1 MRLFIGGISLD
12 KINKP
17 HDKLFK
23 EVMGDIETAK
33 SFIQHYLPPKIVRLI
48 DPESIAIETDSYLEK
63 DLSEYFFDLLF
74 RVKMQQEEAY
84 VYLLFK
90 HKSRVDKH
98 VNLQLL
104 GYMTS
109 IWKKSVPRPLPVI
122 LPVVFYQGREKW
134 EAPQWFSN
142 RFSNYD
148 RMGEDLKD
156 YIPDYKYELFEIS
169 SLRDEEVKGA
179 KRLRIYLDVL
189 RLRALRGKA
198 AIREVML
205 RVAVT
210 ISELPRTEANER
222 FFQVCT
228 IYLFDTMGGEYFQ
241 QLSELM
247 KTVSE
252 ERSEKMQ
259 TIADMLRQEGMEKG
273 ILKGREEGL
282 ENGIIK
288 GREEGREELLW
299 KLIAKKFPK
308 ASQKYFERLKSLTIE
323 QLDSLGLELIDMKN
337 EEELKKHLM

>member
-1 MRLFIGGISLD
+1 MK
-12 KINKP
+12 KIDKP

-33 SFIQHYLPPKIVRLI
+33 SFIQNYLPPKIVRSI

-74 RVKMQQEEAY
+74 RVKMQQEEGY
-84 VYLLFK
+84 VYLLFE
-90 HKSRVDKH
+90 HKSKVDKH

-109 IWKKSVPRPLPVI
+109 IWKKTVPRPLPVI

-142 RFSNYD
+142 RFSNYN

-198 AIREVML
+198 AIREAML
-205 RVAVT
+205 RVALT

-228 IYLFDTMGGEYFQ
+228 IYLFETMGGETFQ

-247 KTVSE
+247 ETVSE

-259 TIADMLRQEGMEKG
+259 TIADMLRQEGRE
-273 ILKGREEGL
+273 KGREEGL
-282 ENGIIK
+282 EK
-288 GREEGREELLW
+288 GME
-299 KLIAKKFPK
+299 K
-308 ASQKYFERLKSLTIE
+308 
-323 QLDSLGLELIDMKN
+323 
-337 EEELKKHLM
+337 

>member
-1 MRLFIGGISLD
+1 ME

-48 DPESIAIETDSYLEK
+48 DPESITIETDSYIEK

-74 RVKMQQEEAY
+74 RVKMQQEEGY
-84 VYLLFK
+84 VYLLFE
-90 HKSRVDKH
+90 HKSKVDKH
-98 VNLQLL
+98 VSLQLL

-109 IWKKSVPRPLPVI
+109 IWKKTVPRPLPVI

-142 RFSNYD
+142 RFSNAD
-148 RMGEDLKD
+148 RMDGDLKE

-169 SLRDEEVKGA
+169 SLREEEVKGA
-179 KRLRIYLDVL
+179 KRLRIYLDVIRMRSL
-189 RLRALRGKA
+189 EGKE

-205 RVAVT
+205 RVALT
-210 ISELPRTEANER
+210 ISELSWTEANER

-228 IYLFDTMGGEYFQ
+228 IYLFDTMGREYFQ

-282 ENGIIK
+282 EK
-288 GREEGREELLW
+288 GMEKGMEKGREELLW
-299 KLIAKKFPK
+299 KLISKKFPK
-308 ASQKYFERLKSLTIE
+308 ASKKYFEKLKSLTIE

>member
-1 MRLFIGGISLD
+1 MV
-12 KINKP
+12 NKP

-23 EVMGDIETAK
+23 EVMGDMETVK

-48 DPESIAIETDSYLEK
+48 DPESITIETDSYIEK

-84 VYLLFK
+84 VYLLFE
-90 HKSRVDKH
+90 HKSKVDKH
-98 VNLQLL
+98 VSLQLL

-109 IWKKSVPRPLPVI
+109 IWKKTVPQPLSVI
-122 LPVVFYQGREKW
+122 LPLVFYQGREKW

-142 RFSNYD
+142 RFSNSD
-148 RMGEDLKD
+148 SMDGDLKD

-169 SLRDEEVKGA
+169 SLREEEVKGA
-179 KRLRIYLDVL
+179 KRLRIYLDVI
-189 RLRALRGKA
+189 RMRALEGKE

-205 RVAVT
+205 RVTVT
-210 ISELPRTEANER
+210 ISELPQTEANER
-222 FFQVCT
+222 FFQVCI
-228 IYLFDTMGGEYFQ
+228 IYLFDTMEREYFQ

-259 TIADMLRQEGMEKG
+259 TIADMLRQEGIK
-273 ILKGREEGL
+273 
-282 ENGIIK
+282 K

-299 KLIAKKFPK
+299 KQIAKKFPK

>member
-1 MRLFIGGISLD
+1 MV
-12 KINKP
+12 NKP

-23 EVMGDIETAK
+23 EVMGDMETVK

-48 DPESIAIETDSYLEK
+48 DPESITIETDSYIEK

-84 VYLLFK
+84 VYLLFE
-90 HKSRVDKH
+90 HKSKVDKH
-98 VNLQLL
+98 VSLQLL

-109 IWKKSVPRPLPVI
+109 IWKKTVPQPLSVI

-142 RFSNYD
+142 RFSNAD
-148 RMGEDLKD
+148 RMDGDLKE

-169 SLRDEEVKGA
+169 SLREEEVKGA
-179 KRLRIYLDVL
+179 KRLRIYLDVI
-189 RLRALRGKA
+189 RMRALEGKE

-205 RVAVT
+205 RVTVT
-210 ISELPRTEANER
+210 ISELPQTEANER
-222 FFQVCT
+222 FFQVCI
-228 IYLFDTMGGEYFQ
+228 IYLFDTMEREYFQ

-259 TIADMLRQEGMEKG
+259 TIADMLRQEGIK
-273 ILKGREEGL
+273 
-282 ENGIIK
+282 K

-299 KLIAKKFPK
+299 KQIAKKFPK

>member
-1 MRLFIGGISLD
+1 MV
-12 KINKP
+12 NKP

-23 EVMGDIETAK
+23 EVMGDMETVK

-48 DPESIAIETDSYLEK
+48 DPESITIETDSYIEK

-84 VYLLFK
+84 VYLLFE
-90 HKSRVDKH
+90 HKSKVDKH
-98 VNLQLL
+98 VSLQLL
-104 GYMTS
+104 GYMSS
-109 IWKKSVPRPLPVI
+109 IWKKTVPQPLSVI

-142 RFSNYD
+142 RFSNSD
-148 RMGEDLKD
+148 SMDGDLKD

-169 SLRDEEVKGA
+169 SLREEEVKGA
-179 KRLRIYLDVL
+179 KRLRIYLDVI
-189 RLRALRGKA
+189 RMRALEGKE

-205 RVAVT
+205 RVTVT
-210 ISELPRTEANER
+210 ISELPQTEANER
-222 FFQVCT
+222 FFQVCI
-228 IYLFDTMGGEYFQ
+228 IYLFDTMEREYFQ

-259 TIADMLRQEGMEKG
+259 TIADMLRQEGIK
-273 ILKGREEGL
+273 
-282 ENGIIK
+282 K

-299 KLIAKKFPK
+299 KQIAKKFPK

>member
-1 MRLFIGGISLD
+1 VEKIS
-12 KINKP
+12 KS
-17 HDKLFK
+17 HDRFFK
-23 EVMGDIETAK
+23 EVLGDIETAK
-33 SFIQHYLPPKIVRLI
+33 SFLQHYLPPKIVRLI
-48 DPESIAIETDSYLEK
+48 DPESITIEKDSYVEK
-63 DLSEYFFDLLF
+63 DLSEYLFDLLF

-84 VYLLFK
+84 VYLLFE
-90 HKSRVDKH
+90 HKSKVDKH
-98 VNLQLL
+98 VSLQLL

-109 IWKKSVPRPLPVI
+109 IWKKTVPRPLPVI

-142 RFSNYD
+142 RFSNSD
-148 RMGEDLKD
+148 SMDGDLKD

-169 SLRDEEVKGA
+169 SLREEEVKGA

-189 RLRALRGKA
+189 RMRSLEGKE

-205 RVAVT
+205 RVALT
-210 ISELPRTEANER
+210 ISELSWTEANER

-228 IYLFDTMGGEYFQ
+228 IYLFDTMGREYFQ

-273 ILKGREEGL
+273 MEKGLEMGIIKGREEGL
-282 ENGIIK
+282 EK
-288 GREEGREELLW
+288 GMEKGREELLW
-299 KLIAKKFPK
+299 KLISKKFPK
-308 ASQKYFERLKSLTIE
+308 ISQKYFEKLKTLTIE
-323 QLDSLGLELIDMKN
+323 KLDSLGLELIDMKN
-337 EEELKKHLM
+337 EEELRKHLM

>member
-1 MRLFIGGISLD
+1 MK
-12 KINKP
+12 KIDKP

-48 DPESIAIETDSYLEK
+48 DPESIAIETDSYIEK

-74 RVKMQQEEAY
+74 RVKMQQEEGY
-84 VYLLFK
+84 VYLLFE
-90 HKSRVDKH
+90 HKSKVDKH
-98 VNLQLL
+98 VSLQLL

-109 IWKKSVPRPLPVI
+109 IWKKTVPRPLPVI

-142 RFSNYD
+142 RFSNSD
-148 RMGEDLKD
+148 RMDGDLKD

-189 RLRALRGKA
+189 RLRALREKA
-198 AIREVML
+198 AIREAMF

-210 ISELPRTEANER
+210 ISELSRTEANER

-228 IYLFDTMGGEYFQ
+228 IYLFETMGGEYFQ

-247 KTVSE
+247 ETVSE

-273 ILKGREEGL
+273 MEKGLEMGIIKGREEGL
-282 ENGIIK
+282 EK
-288 GREEGREELLW
+288 GMEKGREELLW
-299 KLIAKKFPK
+299 KLISKKFPK
-308 ASQKYFERLKSLTIE
+308 ISQKYFEKLKTLTIE
-323 QLDSLGLELIDMKN
+323 KLDSLGLELIDMKN
-337 EEELKKHLM
+337 EEELRKHLM

>member
-1 MRLFIGGISLD
+1 
-12 KINKP
+12 
-17 HDKLFK
+17 
-23 EVMGDIETAK
+23 
-33 SFIQHYLPPKIVRLI
+33 
-48 DPESIAIETDSYLEK
+48 
-63 DLSEYFFDLLF
+63 
-74 RVKMQQEEAY
+74 
-84 VYLLFK
+84 
-90 HKSRVDKH
+90 
-98 VNLQLL
+98 
-104 GYMTS
+104 
-109 IWKKSVPRPLPVI
+109 
-122 LPVVFYQGREKW
+122 
-134 EAPQWFSN
+134 
-142 RFSNYD
+142 
-148 RMGEDLKD
+148 
-156 YIPDYKYELFEIS
+156 
-169 SLRDEEVKGA
+169 
-179 KRLRIYLDVL
+179 
-189 RLRALRGKA
+189 
-198 AIREVML
+198 
-205 RVAVT
+205 
-210 ISELPRTEANER
+210 LPRTEANER

>member
-1 MRLFIGGISLD
+1 MV
-12 KINKP
+12 NKP

-23 EVMGDIETAK
+23 EVMGDMETVK

-48 DPESIAIETDSYLEK
+48 DPESITIETDSYIEK

-84 VYLLFK
+84 VYLLFE
-90 HKSRVDKH
+90 HKSKVDKH
-98 VNLQLL
+98 VSLQLL

-109 IWKKSVPRPLPVI
+109 IWKKTVPQPLSVI

-142 RFSNYD
+142 RFSNSD
-148 RMGEDLKD
+148 SMDGDLKD

-169 SLRDEEVKGA
+169 SLREEEVKGA
-179 KRLRIYLDVL
+179 KRLRIYLDVI
-189 RLRALRGKA
+189 RMRALEGKE

-205 RVAVT
+205 RVTVT
-210 ISELPRTEANER
+210 ISELPQTEANER
-222 FFQVCT
+222 FFQVCI
-228 IYLFDTMGGEYFQ
+228 IYLFDTMEREYFQ

-259 TIADMLRQEGMEKG
+259 TIADMLRQEGIK
-273 ILKGREEGL
+273 
-282 ENGIIK
+282 K

-299 KLIAKKFPK
+299 KQIAKKFPK

>member
-1 MRLFIGGISLD
+1 ME
-12 KINKP
+12 KINKS
-17 HDKLFK
+17 HDRFFK
-23 EVMGDIETAK
+23 EVLGDIETAK
-33 SFIQHYLPPKIVRLI
+33 SFLQHYLPPKIVRLV
-48 DPESIAIETDSYLEK
+48 DPESITIEKDSYVGK
-63 DLSEYFFDLLF
+63 NLSEYFFDLLF
-74 RVKMQQEEAY
+74 RVKIQQEEGY
-84 VYLLFK
+84 VYLLFE
-90 HKSRVDKH
+90 HKSKVDKH
-98 VNLQLL
+98 VSLQLL

-109 IWKKSVPRPLPVI
+109 IWKKTIPRPLPVI

-142 RFSNYD
+142 RFSNID
-148 RMGEDLKD
+148 RMDGDLKD

-169 SLRDEEVKGA
+169 SLREEEVKGA
-179 KRLRIYLDVL
+179 KRLRIYLDVI
-189 RLRALRGKA
+189 RMRALEGKE

-205 RVAVT
+205 RVTVT
-210 ISELPRTEANER
+210 ISELPQTEANER
-222 FFQVCT
+222 FFQVCI
-228 IYLFDTMGGEYFQ
+228 IYLFDTMEREYFQ

-259 TIADMLRQEGMEKG
+259 TIADMLRQEGIK
-273 ILKGREEGL
+273 
-282 ENGIIK
+282 K

-299 KLIAKKFPK
+299 KQIAKKFPK

>member
-1 MRLFIGGISLD
+1 
-12 KINKP
+12 
-17 HDKLFK
+17 
-23 EVMGDIETAK
+23 
-33 SFIQHYLPPKIVRLI
+33 
-48 DPESIAIETDSYLEK
+48 
-63 DLSEYFFDLLF
+63 FDLLF

-84 VYLLFK
+84 VYLLFE
-90 HKSRVDKH
+90 HKSKVDKH
-98 VNLQLL
+98 VSLQLL

-109 IWKKSVPRPLPVI
+109 IWKKTVPRPLPVI

-142 RFSNYD
+142 RFSNSD
-148 RMGEDLKD
+148 SMDGDLKD

-169 SLRDEEVKGA
+169 SLREEEVKGA
-179 KRLRIYLDVL
+179 KRLRIYLDVI
-189 RLRALRGKA
+189 RMRALEGKE

-205 RVAVT
+205 RVTVT
-210 ISELPRTEANER
+210 ISELPQTEANER
-222 FFQVCT
+222 FFQVCI
-228 IYLFDTMGGEYFQ
+228 IYLFDTMEREYFQ

-259 TIADMLRQEGMEKG
+259 TIADMLRQEGIK
-273 ILKGREEGL
+273 
-282 ENGIIK
+282 K

-299 KLIAKKFPK
+299 KQIAKKFPK

>member
-1 MRLFIGGISLD
+1 MRLSSGGISVK
-12 KINKP
+12 KISKS
-17 HDKLFK
+17 HDRFFK
-23 EVMGDIETAK
+23 EVLGDIETAK
-33 SFIQHYLPPKIVRLI
+33 SFLQHYLPPKIVRLI
-48 DPESIAIETDSYLEK
+48 DPELITIEKDSYVEK
-63 DLSEYFFDLLF
+63 DLSEYLFDLLF
-74 RVKMQQEEAY
+74 RVKIQQEEAY
-84 VYLLFK
+84 VYLLFE
-90 HKSRVDKH
+90 HKSKVDKH
-98 VNLQLL
+98 VSLQLL

-109 IWKKSVPRPLPVI
+109 IWKKTVPRPLPVI

-142 RFSNYD
+142 RFSNTD
-148 RMGEDLKD
+148 RMDGDLKD

-189 RLRALRGKA
+189 RMRSLRGKA
-198 AIREVML
+198 AIRETMF

-210 ISELPRTEANER
+210 ISELPQTEANER

-228 IYLFDTMGGEYFQ
+228 IYLFETMGGEYFQ

-273 ILKGREEGL
+273 K
-282 ENGIIK
+282 
-288 GREEGREELLW
+288 EEGREELLW

-308 ASQKYFERLKSLTIE
+308 VSQKYFERLKSLTIE

>member
-1 MRLFIGGISLD
+1 MV
-12 KINKP
+12 NKP

-23 EVMGDIETAK
+23 EVMGDMETVK

-48 DPESIAIETDSYLEK
+48 DPESITIETDSYIEK

-84 VYLLFK
+84 VYLLFE
-90 HKSRVDKH
+90 HKSKVDKH
-98 VNLQLL
+98 VSLQLL

-109 IWKKSVPRPLPVI
+109 IWKKTVPQPLSVI

-142 RFSNYD
+142 RFSNSD
-148 RMGEDLKD
+148 RMDGDLKD

-189 RLRALRGKA
+189 RLRALREKA
-198 AIREVML
+198 AIREAMF

-210 ISELPRTEANER
+210 ISELSRTEANER

-228 IYLFDTMGGEYFQ
+228 IYLFETMGKENFE

-247 KTVSE
+247 ETVSE

-273 ILKGREEGL
+273 MEKGLEMGIIKGREEGL
-282 ENGIIK
+282 EK
-288 GREEGREELLW
+288 GMEKGREELLW
-299 KLIAKKFPK
+299 KLISKKFPK
-308 ASQKYFERLKSLTIE
+308 ISQKYFEKLKTLTIE
-323 QLDSLGLELIDMKN
+323 KLDSLGLELIDMKN
-337 EEELKKHLM
+337 EEELRKHLM

>member
-1 MRLFIGGISLD
+1 MV
-12 KINKP
+12 NKP

-23 EVMGDIETAK
+23 EVMGDMETVK

-48 DPESIAIETDSYLEK
+48 DPESITIETDSYIEK

-84 VYLLFK
+84 VYLLFE
-90 HKSRVDKH
+90 HKSKVDKH
-98 VNLQLL
+98 VSLQLL

-109 IWKKSVPRPLPVI
+109 IWKKTVPRPLPVI

-142 RFSNYD
+142 RFSNSD
-148 RMGEDLKD
+148 SMDGDLKD

-169 SLRDEEVKGA
+169 SLREEEVKGA
-179 KRLRIYLDVL
+179 KRLRIYLDVI
-189 RLRALRGKA
+189 RMRALEGKE

-205 RVAVT
+205 RVTVT
-210 ISELPRTEANER
+210 ISELPQTEANER
-222 FFQVCT
+222 FFQVCI
-228 IYLFDTMGGEYFQ
+228 IYLFDTMEREYFQ

-259 TIADMLRQEGMEKG
+259 TIADMLRQEGIK
-273 ILKGREEGL
+273 
-282 ENGIIK
+282 K

-299 KLIAKKFPK
+299 KQIAKKFPK

>member
-1 MRLFIGGISLD
+1 MK
-12 KINKP
+12 KIDKP

-33 SFIQHYLPPKIVRLI
+33 SFIQNYLPPKIVRSI

-74 RVKMQQEEAY
+74 RVKMQQEEGY
-84 VYLLFK
+84 VYLLFE
-90 HKSRVDKH
+90 HKSKVDKH

-109 IWKKSVPRPLPVI
+109 IWKKTVPRPLPVI

-142 RFSNYD
+142 RFSNYN

-179 KRLRIYLDVL
+179 
-189 RLRALRGKA
+189 
-198 AIREVML
+198 IREAML
-205 RVAVT
+205 RVALT

-228 IYLFDTMGGEYFQ
+228 IYLFETMGGETFQ

-247 KTVSE
+247 ETVSE

-259 TIADMLRQEGMEKG
+259 TIADMLRQEGRE
-273 ILKGREEGL
+273 KGREEGL
-282 ENGIIK
+282 EK
-288 GREEGREELLW
+288 GMEKGREELLW
-299 KLIAKKFPK
+299 KLISKKFPK
-308 ASQKYFERLKSLTIE
+308 VSQKYFERLKTLTIE
-323 QLDSLGLELIDMKN
+323 KLDALGLELIDMKN